1 MLLGTCVR
9 VSPELDVSLICPEDF
24 PPLALSPRPLP
35 LGPVKAALP
44 LSLRKVRLG
53 GGHPA
58 GDAELLGDD
67 TADGPLVDFHEPGD
81 LEL

>member
-1 MLLGTCVR
+1 M
-9 VSPELDVSLICPEDF
+9 SPQLNVCLVGPEDL
-24 PPLALSPRPLP
+24 PPPALSPRPLP

-44 LSLRKVRLG
+44 LSLGEVRLG

-58 GDAELLGDD
+58 WDAELLGDD